1 MQIALKIRTGKG
13 SRERLFWGVF
23 CLFLIFLGTCFMVI
37 IFLILKYPLY
47 ISNWTE
53 EINTQN
59 CEWTINF
66 WGR

>member
-1 MQIALKIRTGKG
+1 
-13 SRERLFWGVF
+13 
-23 CLFLIFLGTCFMVI
+23 MVI

-66 WGR
+66 WGLSISGEDRPNQFHQD

>member
-1 MQIALKIRTGKG
+1 MQIALKIKPELEKEVEKG
-13 SRERLFWGVF
+13 FSGVF
-23 CLFLIFLGTCFMVI
+23 VFFFLSTCFMVI